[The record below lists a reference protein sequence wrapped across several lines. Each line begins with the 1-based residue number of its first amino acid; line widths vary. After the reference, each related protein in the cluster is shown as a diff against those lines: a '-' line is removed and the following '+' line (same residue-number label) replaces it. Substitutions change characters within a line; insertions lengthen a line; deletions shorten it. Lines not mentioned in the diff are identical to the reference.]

1 METRRVERAGKDTL
15 CVRYAGDIWV
25 CPKKDTG
32 FEAGERPYVFESGG
46 GVTLKRI
53 NGRLREVWHR
63 LERPRGMLEVIE
75 AITKHAGRLDDYPY
89 APEDLEIVKR
99 PCMSVGFGWTREAR
113 IGDHSTGSKL
123 VADDQQILNAL
134 ETLLRKQL

>member
-32 FEAGERPYVFESGG
+32 FDLGERPYVLLSGDG
-46 GVTLKRI
+46 IMLKRI
-53 NGRLREVWHR
+53 NGRLKEVWHR
-63 LERPRGMLEVIE
+63 LERPKGMLEIIE
-75 AITKHAGRLDDYPY
+75 QIAKHASRLDGVEYTI
-89 APEDLEIVKR
+89 EKVEVVKR
-99 PCMSVGFGWTREAR
+99 PSTAGGFTWTREAR
-113 IGDHSTGSKL
+113 IGDHTTGPKL

-134 ETLLRKQL
+134 ESLLAKAL